1 MCFITD
7 KKAVDSPKCHKY
19 LATHAAAPVW
29 KRRAAF
35 NCYTFAW
42 QLHCIDLTA
51 SILVTGTV
59 PSVGSYDLFNFC
71 YTKLST
77 PTQGNSLP
85 SLACKKHKWKS
96 SFCWKVGKGY
106 DGQPSKSSPGCFL
119 IKAPSVVFLPVRLN
133 LRGSIHVLSF
143 YFPTH
148 GKPRW
153 SCCVN
158 TDSSSMQLL
167 GRMSRLKRLDRLGW
181 SRSGNC
187 RCYFASPVDV
197 IWTSVWWGEGEQR
210 QLLSADQ
217 SRRLHVPFSAP
228 CPSSLQFRFDWCSSV
243 SLDAGSPRVVMHL
256 QQGSCTSLAFMSAH
270 RVA

>member
-1 MCFITD
+1 MKIFLLLEGRQR
-7 KKAVDSPKCHKY
+7 VWW
-19 LATHAAAPVW
+19 AALQVLSWLLSYQGTICSIP
-29 KRRAAF
+29 
-35 NCYTFAW
+35 
-42 QLHCIDLTA
+42 A
-51 SILVTGTV
+51 S
-59 PSVGSYDLFNFC
+59 
-71 YTKLST
+71 
-77 PTQGNSLP
+77 
-85 SLACKKHKWKS
+85 
-96 SFCWKVGKGY
+96 
-106 DGQPSKSSPGCFL
+106 
-119 IKAPSVVFLPVRLN
+119 LN

-148 GKPRW
+148 GKPCW

-228 CPSSLQFRFDWCSSV
+228 CPSSLQFRWLLMQFSFPGRWE
-243 SLDAGSPRVVMHL
+243 P
-256 QQGSCTSLAFMSAH
+256 
-270 RVA
+270 